1 MYGIVESLNISVSA
15 AITLHHLTSKLRKEK
30 ESNHFQLNDADR
42 QKLLN
47 QWICRQIKTWPLQLP
62 RLRSERL
69 SPRS

>member
-1 MYGIVESLNISVSA
+1 
-15 AITLHHLTSKLRKEK
+15 LRKEK
-30 ESNHFQLNDADR
+30 VSTHFHLNDAER

-69 SPRS
+69 SQRS